1 MSKGRLGILNQLEIA
16 ILSDVRNGKDENP
29 LTGGV
34 LSVLNSP
41 GLYIVREKRPNRCY
55 SLFTATVEL
64 GIEGFIIS
72 REHPR
77 KIVQNHEVPAVPMYW
92 LSRMGVENSIS
103 PENLMDLTKM
113 VEDFCDQNGGCVIL
127 LDGLEYLITER
138 AFDLVLEFL
147 HELQYLMF
155 IYNSR
160 LIMPLHQGTL
170 SFGEYDSLE
179 EGFTIL

>member
-1 MSKGRLGILNQLEIA
+1 MSKSRFGILNQLEIA
-16 ILSDVRNGKDENP
+16 ILSNLRNGKDGTP

-34 LSVLNSP
+34 LGILDSP
-41 GLYIVREKRPNRCY
+41 GLYIIREKRPNRCY
-55 SLFTATVEL
+55 NLFAGTVEL

-72 REHPR
+72 REYP
-77 KIVQNHEVPAVPMYW
+77 KKVVQNHVVPPVPMYW

-103 PENLMDLTKM
+103 PENLMDLTEM
-113 VEDFCDQNGGCVIL
+113 VENFCGQNGGCVIL

-138 AFDLVLEFL
+138 GFDLVLEFL
-147 HELQYLMF
+147 HELQHLMF
-155 IYNSR
+155 EYSSR

-170 SFGEYDSLE
+170 SFGEYDNLE